1 VFTKHHTEDALSSAD
16 FQNQSSA
23 SVRRSTTRS
32 GSTSVRGP
40 VRSPHTS
47 AGRPAA
53 GSQRAYSLGTAAPWD
68 RQTDRPR
75 YSTMPRWAGRNN
87 RAHLCTACMRYDL
100 MMLISSRLRCNDVKL
115 VKPCCASV
123 YWLVRRRS
131 IIDRTYI
138 YSLSYLAIY

>member
-1 VFTKHHTEDALSSAD
+1 MPPAVSSAD

-23 SVRRSTTRS
+23 SVRRSTTRG
-32 GSTSVRGP
+32 GSTSGP
-40 VRSPHTS
+40 QSTHLC
-47 AGRPAA
+47 RPAVAKLQAA
-53 GSQRAYSLGTAAPWD
+53 GVPVAWAAAPWD
-68 RQTDRPR
+68 RQTDRSR
-75 YSTMPRWAGRNN
+75 YSTMPRRAGRNN
-87 RAHLCTACMRYDL
+87 KAHLCTACMRYGL